1 MKNSKDKLL
10 KNSYF
15 KNLIPSITA
24 MWVYSIYTIID
35 GIFVGRGV
43 GPTALAGVNLSMPF
57 INLIFASSI
66 FFATGTSTLVSI
78 HLGKKE
84 LKKAREIFSYN
95 LLIMLVFSFIL
106 LIFTLLFMDNI
117 AYFLGATENTF
128 TIVKDYLSIIVLFN
142 VFFIVSYCLE
152 VLTKADGFPHL
163 AIIGVII
170 SAITNIILDYI
181 FVIELGLGVKG
192 AAIAT
197 GISQIASFLFFA
209 SHFLRKRSTLKLVKF
224 KPTFNILKRIIKIG
238 FPDGVTELTSGIVIL
253 IFNQCILMVIGEN
266 GLITY
271 SIICYVSNLVLM
283 TMIGST
289 QGLQPLC
296 SYYYGQKDLNSIKYL
311 LKLSFKTITLI
322 SLTIFILCLIFA
334 PQIVSLFIN
343 HGSAKLI
350 KDSILAFRVYSIS
363 FLLLGFNILCSGF
376 CVSIEKPL
384 FATIISL
391 SRGFVFIIVSL
402 IVSILLFG
410 GNGIWISPLICEI
423 GCLFISFLCT
433 KKSFNSILKSTKD
446 YNMNKEIII

>member
-1 MKNSKDKLL
+1 MSIDASLFAAQKEILSSLHHPPHDDYALL
-10 KNSYF
+10 KVAISH
-15 KNLIPSITA
+15 
-24 MWVYSIYTIID
+24 YT
-35 GIFVGRGV
+35 
-43 GPTALAGVNLSMPF
+43 M
-57 INLIFASSI
+57 ASSSK
-66 FFATGTSTLVSI
+66 TSLQRTHM
-78 HLGKKE
+78 HLNTAIMLLNKINYRSYHWHREYILAHLKRADL
-84 LKKAREIFSYN
+84 LKKQN
-95 LLIMLVFSFIL
+95 K
-106 LIFTLLFMDNI
+106 
-117 AYFLGATENTF
+117 YFEA
-128 TIVKDYLSIIVLFN
+128 VKDYLSIIVLFN

-170 SAITNIILDYI
+170 SAITNVILDYI

-209 SHFLRKRSTLKLVKF
+209 SHFLRKKSTLKLVKF

-238 FPDGVTELTSGIVIL
+238 FPDGITELTSGIVIL
-253 IFNQCILMVIGEN
+253 IFNQCILLVIGEN

-271 SIICYVSNLVLM
+271 SIICYVSTLVLM

-289 QGLQPLC
+289 QGVQPLC
-296 SYYYGQKDLNSIKYL
+296 SYYYGKKDVNSIKYL

-334 PQIVSLFIN
+334 PQIVSLFITD
-343 HGSAKLI
+343 GSSKLI
-350 KDSILAFRVYSIS
+350 KDSILAFRLYSTS

-384 FATIISL
+384 LATIISL
-391 SRGFVFIIVSL
+391 SRGFVLIIISL
-402 IVSILLFG
+402 ILCILLFG
-410 GNGIWISPLICEI
+410 GKGIWISPIICEI

-433 KKSFNSILKSTKD
+433 KKSFNSILNTTKD
-446 YNMNKEIII
+446 CTINKENIM

>member
-10 KNSYF
+10 KKSYF

-43 GPTALAGVNLSMPF
+43 GATALAAVNLSMPF

-106 LIFTLLFMDNI
+106 LIFTLLFMNNI

-170 SAITNIILDYI
+170 SAITNVILDYI

-209 SHFLRKRSTLKLVKF
+209 GHFLRKKSTLKLVKF

-253 IFNQCILMVIGEN
+253 IFNQCILLVIGEN

-271 SIICYVSNLVLM
+271 SIICYVSTLF
-283 TMIGST
+283 
-289 QGLQPLC
+289 
-296 SYYYGQKDLNSIKYL
+296 L
-311 LKLSFKTITLI
+311 LK
-322 SLTIFILCLIFA
+322 
-334 PQIVSLFIN
+334 
-343 HGSAKLI
+343 
-350 KDSILAFRVYSIS
+350 
-363 FLLLGFNILCSGF
+363 
-376 CVSIEKPL
+376 PL
-384 FATIISL
+384 
-391 SRGFVFIIVSL
+391 
-402 IVSILLFG
+402 
-410 GNGIWISPLICEI
+410 P
-423 GCLFISFLCT
+423 
-433 KKSFNSILKSTKD
+433 
-446 YNMNKEIII
+446 